1 MMVQIVRIVGI
12 IEMVPMKYDR
22 HAPCEFHSG
31 LSWRHLTGQ
40 MECSYFASL
49 KIGIMED
56 RDDGINGIMG
66 HEGVVIPAT
75 YENNH
80 GGIMKIDTISLDS
93 NTEGVCFLPLIP
105 CSGIRMMP

>member
-1 MMVQIVRIVGI
+1 
-12 IEMVPMKYDR
+12 
-22 HAPCEFHSG
+22 
-31 LSWRHLTGQ
+31 
-40 MECSYFASL
+40 
-49 KIGIMED
+49 MED
-56 RDDGINGIMG
+56 RDDGIMG

-93 NTEGVCFLPLIP
+93 NTEGVRYLPLIP